1 MRDLSSVQEPTPSRP
16 SPVPLLSIVI
26 PTFQAEPFI
35 EDCLDAIGRQEFQSI
50 EIIVVDGGSKDQ
62 TPVLLEKRMTDEP
75 RLIVIC
81 KDRIGPGRARNEG
94 ARHAI
99 GEYLWF
105 VDVDDRVAPGALTP
119 IAERLIAQR
128 PDVLLVN
135 HAVLRADASLEKGQD
150 DQLITGADP
159 QPFTIAERP
168 WMLEMGLV
176 SWNKIVR
183 REFFR
188 STQAEFASSWPHED
202 VPVSCKLLLSAP
214 RLSVL
219 NHVCYHYWK
228 QRPGSATDAAG
239 SRHFCVFDV
248 WRPILARY
256 RDDLTP
262 ASGCTPVTKDLY
274 RRLFQRAI
282 WHCSTILDTAG
293 YIARED
299 RRAFFAQMSALY
311 ADFAPPG
318 YQPPGGFRGI
328 KFALIARD
336 FYAGHMA
343 LDPVMRARVTVQ
355 RRISGQ

>member
-1 MRDLSSVQEPTPSRP
+1 MRDLSSAQEPIPSRP
-16 SPVPLLSIVI
+16 RPVPLLSIVI
-26 PTFQAEPFI
+26 PTFEAEPFI
-35 EDCLDAIGRQEFQSI
+35 GDCLNAIVRQAFQNI

-75 RLIVIC
+75 RLAVIC

-105 VDVDDRVAPGALTP
+105 VDADDRVAPGALTP
-119 IAERLIAQR
+119 IAERLMAQR

-135 HAVLRADASLEKGQD
+135 HAVLRADAGLEQGQD
-150 DQLITGADP
+150 DRLITGADP

-183 REFFR
+183 REFFL
-188 STQAEFASSWPHED
+188 SSQAEFAGSWPHED
-202 VPVSCKLLLSAP
+202 VPVSCRLLLSAP
-214 RLSVL
+214 RISVL
-219 NHVCYHYWK
+219 NHVCYHFWK
-228 QRPGSATDAAG
+228 QRAGSATDAAG
-239 SRHFCVFDV
+239 SRHLGVFDI
-248 WRPILARY
+248 WRPILTRY
-256 RDDLTP
+256 RDDLTV
-262 ASGCTPVTKDLY
+262 ASGSTPVTKDLY

-282 WHCSTILDTAG
+282 WHCSTILDTRG

-299 RRAFFAQMSALY
+299 RRAFFGRLSALY
-311 ADFAPPG
+311 TAYAPPG
-318 YQPPGGFRGI
+318 YRTPGGFRGI

-336 FYAGHMA
+336 FYAGHEA
-343 LDPVMRARVTVQ
+343 LDPVNKARNAMQ
-355 RRISGQ
+355 RRISGH